1 MTVPAP
7 ALAVALFTT
16 RVGRDDV
23 TNWPPVGEFVVGAE
37 SVTATALTP
46 CCVIATADPLT
57 VSVPVRSA
65 APVFAAT
72 VNCTVPLAE
81 PDAPCEMVMKLELL
95 VAVHAQPLAAVTAI
109 VPVPPSEL
117 KVAALGAPTVTV
129 QVVVAAG
136 VVGVDVEPQA
146 DARHAPTAIAAR
158 KGLCIIRK
166 RYNEPGRCGDELA

>member
-16 RVGRDDV
+16 SVGREDV
-23 TNWPPVGEFVVGAE
+23 TIWPPVGEFVVGAD
-37 SVTATALTP
+37 SVTAAPPVP
-46 CCVIATADPLT
+46 CCVIVTADPLT

-65 APVFAAT
+65 APVFDAT

-81 PDAPCEMVMKLELL
+81 PDAPCEMVMKAEPL

-129 QVVVAAG
+129 QVVVVVAG

-146 DARHAPTAIAAR
+146 DARHAPTAIAATR
-158 KGLCIIRK
+158 ALCIMRR
-166 RYNEPGRCGDELA
+166 RYNDCGPPR